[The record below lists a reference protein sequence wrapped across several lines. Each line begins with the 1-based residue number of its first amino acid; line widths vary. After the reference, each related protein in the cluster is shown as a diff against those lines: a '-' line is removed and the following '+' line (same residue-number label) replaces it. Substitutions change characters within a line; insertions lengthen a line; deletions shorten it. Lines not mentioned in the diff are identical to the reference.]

1 MYKSRIIATGGY
13 LPEKIL
19 TNFDLEKK
27 MDTSDEWIT
36 KRTGIK
42 ERHIADENEVTSDL
56 AYEASKVAL
65 KRAGISAD
73 KIDMIIVGT
82 CTPDMELPATALH
95 LQRKLGIGNIG
106 CAAVDLNAACS
117 GFLYSM
123 TTANAYIRSGQ
134 AKTILVVGAELLS
147 RVVNWEDRSQAII
160 FGDGAGAVVLSRD
173 DGESGIINS
182 EIHANGD
189 YAYLMIVPG
198 NGTFH
203 APKGNYN
210 KIHMEGHDT
219 FKIAVRHLEEVCN
232 SVIKKSKIDN
242 DDIDVVIPHQSNAR
256 IISSVVK
263 RLNIPFEKC
272 VVTIDHHGNT
282 AGASIPLALNEAVES
297 DRIKTGDT
305 VLLNAFGA
313 SLSWGAML
321 VQW

>member
-42 ERHIADENEVTSDL
+42 ERHIADENQVTSDL
-56 AYEASKVAL
+56 AYEASKMAL

-95 LQRKLGIGNIG
+95 LQRKLGIGNTG
-106 CAAVDLNAACS
+106 CGALDLNAACS

-160 FGDGAGAVVLSRD
+160 FGDGAGAVILSRD
-173 DGESGIINS
+173 DGKSGIINS

-282 AGASIPLALNEAVES
+282 AGASIPLALNEAIDS

-321 VQW
+321 IQW

>member
-42 ERHIADENEVTSDL
+42 ERHIADENQVTSDL
-56 AYEASKVAL
+56 AYEASKMAL

-95 LQRKLGIGNIG
+95 LQRKLGIGNTG
-106 CAAVDLNAACS
+106 CGALDLNAACS

-160 FGDGAGAVVLSRD
+160 FGDGAGAVILSRD
-173 DGESGIINS
+173 DGKSGIINS

-282 AGASIPLALNEAVES
+282 AGASIPLALNEAIES

-321 VQW
+321 IQW